1 MSESGARERK
11 EGQILTRR
19 LKLTPLRERDVGVL
33 ARIASSEAVRHNLTV
48 VLDPMA
54 PSPEGEAFMAERRR
68 ERIAIGAGG
77 YRTVGDGAAAEFALW
92 IGEPAWGCGY
102 GTEIA
107 QALIDRA
114 FGHPQVMEVRAA
126 VRVTN
131 GRGRRLV
138 EKCGF
143 QLRSTGMARAAH
155 GAFPAERFV
164 LTRGAWISLKA
175 WGAHFDEVD
184 HRERRRATA

>member
-11 EGQILTRR
+11 EGQLLTRR
-19 LKLTPLRERDVGVL
+19 LKLMPLRERDMGAL
-33 ARIASSEAVRHNLTV
+33 AKIASSDAVRQNLTV
-48 VLDPMA
+48 VLDPVA
-54 PSPEGEAFMAERRR
+54 PSPDGEAFLVERRKDR
-68 ERIAIGAGG
+68 VAIGAGG
-77 YRTVGDGAAAEFALW
+77 YRALSEGGTAVEFALW
-92 IGEPAWGCGY
+92 IGERDWGCGY
-102 GTEIA
+102 GTETA

-114 FGHPQVMEVRAA
+114 FAHQQVVEVCAA

-131 GRGRRLV
+131 GRGRHLV

-143 QLRSTGMARAAH
+143 QLRGTGMARAAH

-175 WGAHFDEVD
+175 WGAFDEAE
-184 HRERRRATA
+184 HHERRRASA